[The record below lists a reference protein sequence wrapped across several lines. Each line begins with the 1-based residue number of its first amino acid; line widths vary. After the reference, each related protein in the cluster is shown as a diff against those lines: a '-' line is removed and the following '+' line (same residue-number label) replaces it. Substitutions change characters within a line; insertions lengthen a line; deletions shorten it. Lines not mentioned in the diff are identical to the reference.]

1 MDPESSTQ
9 EKNVASGIIQS
20 PVDST
25 GLWNPS
31 NPILQFF
38 SCVEERARPVVATVW
53 KPTSSYNLKCWRWSQ
68 SPKHKRKMGLQG
80 LSTALWTQQ
89 PNRAVDNP
97 STGGPP
103 ALFFNPYVHK
113 RELDH
118 SKEMKNVTVTV
129 FLWVRRCADVRFLVR
144 TSAHQHSHRKP
155 TSLSRTGEEPGCQ
168 TPHM

>member
-1 MDPESSTQ
+1 M
-9 EKNVASGIIQS
+9 ASGIIQS

-25 GLWNPS
+25 GLWIIP
-31 NPILQFF
+31 PALFF
-38 SCVEERARPVVATVW
+38 NSTVLSCKYAKEDVGDGSRVLNAREKWGFRDYPQPCGLNS
-53 KPTSSYNLKCWRWSQ
+53 PT
-68 SPKHKRKMGLQG
+68 GL
-80 LSTALWTQQ
+80 WII
-89 PNRAVDNP
+89 
-97 STGGPP
+97 PP